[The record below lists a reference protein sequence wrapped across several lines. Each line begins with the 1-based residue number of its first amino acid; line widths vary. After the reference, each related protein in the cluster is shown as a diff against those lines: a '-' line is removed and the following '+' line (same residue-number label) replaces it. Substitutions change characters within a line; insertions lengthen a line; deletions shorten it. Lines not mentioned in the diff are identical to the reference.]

1 MAPYVEKI
9 RAKLDDPRQSTLLI
23 WGVFCGQTT
32 ESAIEV
38 LKGNNIC
45 IEYILNK
52 MTIDYQPLD
61 LTTNKWAQEFLKTK
75 FLQWYSEQ
83 IQNALDSG
91 KVIEDIEV
99 KVLSSVMTPVH
110 GCWLIGMYG

>member
-1 MAPYVEKI
+1 
-9 RAKLDDPRQSTLLI
+9 
-23 WGVFCGQTT
+23 
-32 ESAIEV
+32 
-38 LKGNNIC
+38 
-45 IEYILNK
+45 
-52 MTIDYQPLD
+52 MTNDYQPLD

-99 KVLSSVMTPVH
+99 KVLSSVMTPVQ
-110 GCWLIGMYG
+110 